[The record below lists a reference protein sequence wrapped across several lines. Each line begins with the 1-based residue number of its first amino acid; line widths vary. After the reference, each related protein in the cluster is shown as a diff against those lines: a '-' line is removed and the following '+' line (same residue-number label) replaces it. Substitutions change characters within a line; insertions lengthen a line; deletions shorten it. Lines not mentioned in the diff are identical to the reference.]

1 MTDRFPRAL
10 ASSLLVAVWSYS
22 AIARGQS
29 SRGTSVLPI
38 FSIAK
43 SENKNQVQY
52 VVRIDDRCAPVGPSP
67 VSGYWR
73 MLERGRT
80 QTAPLLPR
88 ELRPYGLASQQLLV
102 SDDATGG
109 RVRATLNALPAR
121 PLTIVTWRGGDGAC
135 HAVAEVS
142 IAGTSAHLF
151 NVYVR
156 LKWDGVDYVL
166 LQGWSIDG
174 SHVVRETLTK

>member
-10 ASSLLVAVWSYS
+10 ASRLLVAVWSYT

-29 SRGTSVLPI
+29 SPGTSVLPV

-52 VVRIDDRCAPVGPSP
+52 VVRIDDRCAPVGPAP
-67 VSGYWR
+67 VSAYWR
-73 MLERGRT
+73 MLERGAT

-102 SDDATGG
+102 GDASGG

-121 PLTIVTWRGGDGAC
+121 PLTIVTWRGDDGAC